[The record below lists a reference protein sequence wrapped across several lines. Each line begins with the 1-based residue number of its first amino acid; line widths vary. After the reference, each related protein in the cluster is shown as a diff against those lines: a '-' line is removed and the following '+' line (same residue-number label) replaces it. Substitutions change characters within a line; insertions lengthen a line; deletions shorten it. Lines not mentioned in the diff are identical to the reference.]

1 MRVIL
6 LLCGFIL
13 FFNCEDKESKKKI
26 IPKKEITTVAIE
38 EGLTGDEDTTD
49 VVNRAFPK
57 LNSKN
62 AMEFFLQYDKVH
74 KENKVRLTTDFG
86 TIDILLFNETKFHRS
101 NFIFL
106 TKQKYFNGTQFYRVI
121 DNFMVQAGNSDDK
134 KTANKRTY
142 IGKYLLP
149 PDTKRGFKHDRGMV
163 SMPSS
168 EIDNPHKLA
177 SPYEFFI
184 VQQQGGAHFLDGDY
198 TIFGKVT
205 RGMDVVDKIAAVEK
219 DDADWP
225 LRNIYIRN
233 VEIIK

>member
-1 MRVIL
+1 MRIIL
-6 LLCGFIL
+6 LLCCFII
-13 FFNCEDKESKKKI
+13 FFDCEDKQSKKKT
-26 IPKKEITTVAIE
+26 IPKKEITPVVKE

-49 VVNRAFPK
+49 IEHRTFPK

-62 AMEFFLQYDKVH
+62 AMDYFLQYDKEH

-106 TKQKYFNGTQFYRVI
+106 TKLKYFNDTQFYRVI
-121 DNFMVQAGNSDDK
+121 DNFIVQAGNSDDK
-134 KTANKRTY
+134 KTANKRNY

-149 PDTKRGFKHDRGMV
+149 PDTKRGFKHYRGVV

-205 RGMDVVDKIAAVEK
+205 KGMDVVDKIAAVEN
-219 DDADWP
+219 DEADWP
-225 LRNIYIRN
+225 LRNIYIRKA
-233 VEIIK
+233 EIID